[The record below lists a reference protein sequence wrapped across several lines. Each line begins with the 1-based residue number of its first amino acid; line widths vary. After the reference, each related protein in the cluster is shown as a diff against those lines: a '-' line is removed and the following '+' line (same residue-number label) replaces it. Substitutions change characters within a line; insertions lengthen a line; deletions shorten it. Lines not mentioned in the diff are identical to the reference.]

1 MAKDTTSSDNTP
13 ANTQGV
19 ASDKLSSEVAGL
31 PIDPEKKT
39 ASEAEVLKAWS
50 GFVPT
55 TDNLKLESF
64 KNVEGGKTYRLYND
78 NDNSTVAEA
87 HGDDGLIKLY
97 RGAGLAVVEPGK
109 ARGTDTVASPHPMP
123 GSGVKPVNNQVKVS
137 NEASEENPGTAVAEA
152 RKKAGQPVTGGG
164 NVG

>member
-13 ANTQGV
+13 VNTQGV
-19 ASDKLSSEVAGL
+19 ASDKLSSEVSGL
-31 PIDPEKKT
+31 PIDPEKKS

-109 ARGTDTVASPHPMP
+109 AREDAAEGHPAP
-123 GSGVKPVNNQVKVS
+123 GSGVAPNPNQVKVS

-152 RKKAGQPVTGGG
+152 REKAGKPAQGGG